1 LNSNF
6 PVFPTEPK
14 PVKEYFDLNNK
25 IQISKIRSDL
35 FKKSGIYGFI
45 NNING
50 KRYKG
55 SGVDLYRRFLDHLKG
70 QSTNVRLQKAIK
82 AHGIDKFSF
91 LVYAFAEY
99 TMPTIT
105 DMETLFMSYFSKE
118 FLYNFQILSFF
129 YVRLKT

>member
-1 LNSNF
+1 LNSIF

-14 PVKEYFDLNNK
+14 PVKEYFNLNNK
-25 IQISKIRSDL
+25 NQISKIRSDFL
-35 FKKSGIYGFI
+35 NKSGIYGFI

-50 KRYKG
+50 KRYIG
-55 SGVDLYRRFLDHLKG
+55 SGVDLYRRFSDHLRG
-70 QSTNVRLQKAIK
+70 RSTNIRLQRAIK

-105 DMETLFMSYFSKE
+105 NMETLFMSYFKKNI
-118 FLYNFQILSFF
+118 FI
-129 YVRLKT
+129 